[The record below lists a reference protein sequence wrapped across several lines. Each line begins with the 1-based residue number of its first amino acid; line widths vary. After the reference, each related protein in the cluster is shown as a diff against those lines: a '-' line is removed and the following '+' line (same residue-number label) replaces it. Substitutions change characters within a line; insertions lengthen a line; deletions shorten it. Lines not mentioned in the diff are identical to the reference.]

1 MTSHVVAELTSSH
14 LGRNDAASSGR
25 FLQVNTR
32 MRRAAVAVAA
42 AAWPSRSPPVAA
54 PRRPATGRQRVRGT
68 KGDDITVGLL
78 LPENQ
83 TARYEKF
90 DKPLIEKK
98 VEELTNGKGKVVY
111 ANAKQ
116 DADLQAQQVDT
127 HDHQQGRRPDRGRGR
142 TPRPS
147 PAAVKKAKD
156 AGIPVVAYDR
166 LAEGP
171 IDAYT
176 SFDNEE
182 VGQVQGKALL
192 EALGAKAKAGKIVMM
207 NGADHRPERRAVQE
221 GRARRPRRQGEH
233 RQGVR
238 HQGVEAGERQRQ
250 HGRRRSP
257 RSARSKIVGVYSAN
271 DGMAGGIIT
280 ALKAAGISPLPPV
293 TGQDAELAGVQ
304 RIVAG
309 EQFMS
314 VYKPYAPE
322 ADAAAEMAVALAQGK
337 NARLHRHGQGRQP
350 DQQGRPVRARPGRL
364 ADQGQHQGHGRQG
377 RRLHRRRDLHRASTR
392 PPATRSA

>member
-1 MTSHVVAELTSSH
+1 M
-14 LGRNDAASSGR
+14 
-25 FLQVNTR
+25 NTR

-42 AAWPSRSPPVAA
+42 GAMAVSLAACGSAKESGSGSKESGAA
-54 PRRPATGRQRVRGT
+54 
-68 KGDDITVGLL
+68 KGDAIKVGLL

-98 VEELTNGKGKVVY
+98 VADLTGGKGEVIY

-116 DADLQAQQVDT
+116 DATTQNSQVDT
-127 HDHQQGRRPDRGRGR
+127 MITNKVNVLIVDAVDSKAIAG
-142 TPRPS
+142 
-147 PAAVKKAKD
+147 AVKRAKD

-182 VGQVQGKALL
+182 VGKVQGKALV
-192 EALGAKAKAGKIVMM
+192 EALGEKAKDGQIVMM
-207 NGADHRPERRAVQE
+207 NGSVTDPNAKLFKSGAHSVLDGKVNVGKEYDTVEWKPENANTNM
-221 GRARRPRRQGEH
+221 
-233 RQGVR
+233 
-238 HQGVEAGERQRQ
+238 AGAL
-250 HGRRRSP
+250 
-257 RSARSKIVGVYSAN
+257 SALGKDKVIGVYSAN

-280 ALKAAGISPLPPV
+280 ALKAAGVNPLPPV

-322 ADAAAEMAVALAQGK
+322 ATAAAEMAVALAKGEKIDDIINQKVDSPTAKGVPSV
-337 NARLHRHGQGRQP
+337 LI
-350 DQQGRPVRARPGRL
+350 PVVSLTKANIKDTVVKDGVYKVEEICTDKY
-364 ADQGQHQGHGRQG
+364 A
-377 RRLHRRRDLHRASTR
+377 AAC
-392 PPATRSA
+392 ATLGLK

>member
-1 MTSHVVAELTSSH
+1 M
-14 LGRNDAASSGR
+14 
-25 FLQVNTR
+25 NTR

-42 AAWPSRSPPVAA
+42 TAMAVSLAACGSAEESGDSAEE
-54 PRRPATGRQRVRGT
+54 TGAK
-68 KGDDITVGLL
+68 KGDNLKIGLL

-98 VEELTNGKGKVVY
+98 ISELTNGKAELVY

-116 DADLQAQQVDT
+116 DATTQTQQIDTMITNKVDALIV
-127 HDHQQGRRPDRGRGR
+127 DAVDSKAIAGG
-142 TPRPS
+142 
-147 PAAVKKAKD
+147 VKKAKD
-156 AGIPVVAYDR
+156 EGIPVVAFDR

-182 VGQVQGKALL
+182 VGHVQGKALV
-192 EALGAKAKAGKIVMM
+192 EALGDKAKDGQIVMM
-207 NGADHRPERRAVQE
+207 NGAITDPNAALFKKGALAELKGNVNIGKSYDTKEWKPENAN
-221 GRARRPRRQGEH
+221 ANM
-233 RQGVR
+233 
-238 HQGVEAGERQRQ
+238 EAAI
-250 HGRRRSP
+250 
-257 RSARSKIVGVYSAN
+257 SALGKDKIIGVYSAN

-280 ALKAAGISPLPPV
+280 ALKSGGFSKLPPV

-322 ADAAAEMAVALAQGK
+322 AAAAAEMAVALARGEK
-337 NARLHRHGQGRQP
+337 LDSIAKEKADSPTNKGIPSVLV
-350 DQQGRPVRARPGRL
+350 PVVSLTKDNIKDTVVKDGVYTVAEICTPKYKAACDKIGL
-364 ADQGQHQGHGRQG
+364 K
-377 RRLHRRRDLHRASTR
+377 
-392 PPATRSA
+392 